1 MGGRASAA
9 TRLGPLWWSEM
20 PGSVTS
26 MFSEPDEFETALRK
40 EGALGLLVTGRGQFR
55 ARLTQ
60 IALHRL
66 L

>member
-1 MGGRASAA
+1 
-9 TRLGPLWWSEM
+9 M